1 MAVEGAICSFSVEG
15 LETFTL
21 VALSVLAVGM
31 FSVFGGKFFKKSEN
45 YEELEVPSLAWT
57 FFNFNFAK
65 SLKNM
70 KNVF

>member
-15 LETFTL
+15 LETYSLMIFG
-21 VALSVLAVGM
+21 ALAVGL

-45 YEELEVPSLAWT
+45 DEELEVPSLAWT

-65 SLKNM
+65 SL
-70 KNVF
+70 

>member
-45 YEELEVPSLAWT
+45 DEELEVPSLT
-57 FFNFNFAK
+57 
-65 SLKNM
+65 
-70 KNVF
+70 